1 MTEYDYPLYRPPSE
15 AYSLIIQATLGCS
28 QNKCTFC
35 SMYKS
40 KKFTIKPLEQI
51 KKEIDFFRI
60 YVKKAERIF
69 LADGD
74 ALIMPMKI
82 LKEIF
87 IYINEKF
94 PEAERISLYGSPK
107 SILLKTPEELLELK
121 NLGLGL
127 IYLGVESGSDKI
139 LSSVKKGVS
148 REEII
153 AAGKKVKKVGIPL
166 SVTAVAGLGG
176 KENSIEH
183 AVETASLISEIN
195 PDYFGVLTLMLEEG
209 TELLEE
215 YKKGN
220 FIPLSSSE
228 ILEETKLMIKNI
240 NVKEKCIFRSNHA
253 SNYVSLKGTLPYEK
267 ENIFSNILKKKIDEF
282 ENSFEERNEELSNIK
297 KSIYEYLSK
306 EV

>member
-1 MTEYDYPLYRPPSE
+1 MTVYKYDYPLYRPPSE

-121 NLGLGL
+121 NLGLGV

-166 SVTAVAGLGG
+166 SVTAIAGLGG

-267 ENIFSNILKKKIDEF
+267 ENILKTINSALENNEIKSEF
-282 ENSFEERNEELSNIK
+282 LRRL
-297 KSIYEYLSK
+297 
-306 EV
+306 

>member
-1 MTEYDYPLYRPPSE
+1 MTVYEYDYPLYRPPSE

-127 IYLGVESGSDKI
+127 IYLGVESGSNKI

-166 SVTAVAGLGG
+166 SVTAIAGLGG

-267 ENIFSNILKKKIDEF
+267 ENILKTIDYALENNEIKSEF
-282 ENSFEERNEELSNIK
+282 LRRL
-297 KSIYEYLSK
+297 
-306 EV
+306 

>member
-1 MTEYDYPLYRPPSE
+1 MTVYEYDYPLYRPPSE

-107 SILLKTPEELLELK
+107 SILLKAPEELLELK

-166 SVTAVAGLGG
+166 SVTAIAGLGG

-267 ENIFSNILKKKIDEF
+267 ENILKTIDSALENNEIKSEF
-282 ENSFEERNEELSNIK
+282 LRRL
-297 KSIYEYLSK
+297 
-306 EV
+306 

>member
-1 MTEYDYPLYRPPSE
+1 MTVYEYDYPLYRPPSE

-153 AAGKKVKKVGIPL
+153 TAGKKVKKVGIPL
-166 SVTAVAGLGG
+166 SVTAIAGLGG
-176 KENSIEH
+176 KENSIDH
-183 AVETASLISEIN
+183 AVKTASLISEIN

-267 ENIFSNILKKKIDEF
+267 ENILKTIDSALENNEIKSEF
-282 ENSFEERNEELSNIK
+282 LRRL
-297 KSIYEYLSK
+297 
-306 EV
+306 

>member
-1 MTEYDYPLYRPPSE
+1 MTVYEYDYPLYRPPSE

-166 SVTAVAGLGG
+166 SVTAIAGLGG

-267 ENIFSNILKKKIDEF
+267 ENILKTIDYALKNNDIKSEF
-282 ENSFEERNEELSNIK
+282 LRRL
-297 KSIYEYLSK
+297 
-306 EV
+306 

>member
-1 MTEYDYPLYRPPSE
+1 MTVYEYDYPLYRPPSE

-107 SILLKTPEELLELK
+107 SILLKTPEKLLELK

-166 SVTAVAGLGG
+166 SVTAIAGLGG

-267 ENIFSNILKKKIDEF
+267 ENILKTIDSALENNEIKSEF
-282 ENSFEERNEELSNIK
+282 LRRL
-297 KSIYEYLSK
+297 
-306 EV
+306 

>member
-1 MTEYDYPLYRPPSE
+1 MTVYEYDYPLYRPPSE
-15 AYSLIIQATLGCS
+15 AYSLIIQATVGCS

-166 SVTAVAGLGG
+166 SVTAIAGLGG

-267 ENIFSNILKKKIDEF
+267 ENILKTIDYALKNNDIKSEF
-282 ENSFEERNEELSNIK
+282 LRRL
-297 KSIYEYLSK
+297 
-306 EV
+306 

>member
-1 MTEYDYPLYRPPSE
+1 MTVYEYDYPLYRPPSE

-166 SVTAVAGLGG
+166 SVTAIAGLGG

-220 FIPLSSSE
+220 FIPLLSSE

-267 ENIFSNILKKKIDEF
+267 ENILKTIDYALENNEIKSEF
-282 ENSFEERNEELSNIK
+282 LRRL
-297 KSIYEYLSK
+297 
-306 EV
+306 

>member
-1 MTEYDYPLYRPPSE
+1 MTVYKYDYPLYRPPSE

-74 ALIMPMKI
+74 ALILPMKI

-166 SVTAVAGLGG
+166 SVTAIAGLGG

-267 ENIFSNILKKKIDEF
+267 ENILKTIDYALENNEIKSEF
-282 ENSFEERNEELSNIK
+282 LRRL
-297 KSIYEYLSK
+297 
-306 EV
+306 

>member
-1 MTEYDYPLYRPPSE
+1 MTVYEYDYPLYRPPSE

-51 KKEIDFFRI
+51 KKEIDFFRR

-166 SVTAVAGLGG
+166 SVTAIAGLGG

-267 ENIFSNILKKKIDEF
+267 ENILKTIDSALENNEIKSEF
-282 ENSFEERNEELSNIK
+282 LRRL
-297 KSIYEYLSK
+297 
-306 EV
+306 

>member
-1 MTEYDYPLYRPPSE
+1 MTVYKYDYPLYRPPSE

-153 AAGKKVKKVGIPL
+153 TAGKKVKKVGIPL
-166 SVTAVAGLGG
+166 SVTAIAGLGG

-215 YKKGN
+215 YKKEN

-267 ENIFSNILKKKIDEF
+267 ENILKTIDYALENNEIKSEF
-282 ENSFEERNEELSNIK
+282 LRRL
-297 KSIYEYLSK
+297 
-306 EV
+306 

>member
-1 MTEYDYPLYRPPSE
+1 MTVYEYDYPLYRPPSE

-166 SVTAVAGLGG
+166 SVTAIAGLGG

-209 TELLEE
+209 TELSEE

-267 ENIFSNILKKKIDEF
+267 ENILKTIDSALENNEIKSEF
-282 ENSFEERNEELSNIK
+282 LRRL
-297 KSIYEYLSK
+297 
-306 EV
+306 

>member
-1 MTEYDYPLYRPPSE
+1 MTVYEYDYPLYRPPSE

-51 KKEIDFFRI
+51 KKEIDFFRR

-153 AAGKKVKKVGIPL
+153 VAGKKVKKVGIPL
-166 SVTAVAGLGG
+166 SVTAIAGLGG

-267 ENIFSNILKKKIDEF
+267 ENILKTIDYALENNEIKSEF
-282 ENSFEERNEELSNIK
+282 LRRL
-297 KSIYEYLSK
+297 
-306 EV
+306 

>member
-1 MTEYDYPLYRPPSE
+1 MTEYEYDYPLYRPPSE

-28 QNKCTFC
+28 HNKCTFC
-35 SMYKS
+35 SMYKN

-74 ALIMPMKI
+74 ALIIPMKI

-121 NLGLGL
+121 KLGLGL

-139 LSSVKKGVS
+139 LSSVKKGAS

-153 AAGKKVKKVGIPL
+153 TAGKKVKKVGIPL
-166 SVTAVAGLGG
+166 SVTAIAGLGG
-176 KENSIEH
+176 KENSSEH
-183 AVETASLISEIN
+183 AFETAALISEIN

-215 YKKGN
+215 YKKGK

-267 ENIFSNILKKKIDEF
+267 ENILKTIDYALK
-282 ENSFEERNEELSNIK
+282 NNK
-297 KSIYEYLSK
+297 MKSDFLRRL
-306 EV
+306 

>member
-1 MTEYDYPLYRPPSE
+1 MTVYKYDYPLYRPPSE

-166 SVTAVAGLGG
+166 SVTAIAGLGG

-267 ENIFSNILKKKIDEF
+267 ENILKTIDYALKNNEIKSEF
-282 ENSFEERNEELSNIK
+282 LRRL
-297 KSIYEYLSK
+297 
-306 EV
+306 

>member
-1 MTEYDYPLYRPPSE
+1 MTVYEYDYPLYRPPSE

-40 KKFTIKPLEQI
+40 KKFTIKLLEQI

-121 NLGLGL
+121 NLGLGF

-166 SVTAVAGLGG
+166 SVTAIAGLGG

-267 ENIFSNILKKKIDEF
+267 ENILKTIDSALENNEIKSEF
-282 ENSFEERNEELSNIK
+282 LRRL
-297 KSIYEYLSK
+297 
-306 EV
+306 

>member
-1 MTEYDYPLYRPPSE
+1 MTVYEYDYPLYRPPSE
-15 AYSLIIQATLGCS
+15 AYSLIIQTTLGCS

-51 KKEIDFFRI
+51 KKEIDFFRM

-121 NLGLGL
+121 KLGLGL

-139 LSSVKKGVS
+139 LSSVKKGAS
-148 REEII
+148 REEITT
-153 AAGKKVKKVGIPL
+153 AGKKVKKVGIPL
-166 SVTAVAGLGG
+166 SVTAIAGLGG
-176 KENSIEH
+176 KENSDEH
-183 AVETASLISEIN
+183 AFETASLISEIN

-215 YKKGN
+215 YKKGK

-228 ILEETKLMIKNI
+228 ILEETRLMIKNI
-240 NVKEKCIFRSNHA
+240 NVKEDCIFRSNHA

-267 ENIFSNILKKKIDEF
+267 ENILKTIDYALKNNEMKSEF
-282 ENSFEERNEELSNIK
+282 LRRL
-297 KSIYEYLSK
+297 
-306 EV
+306 

>member
-1 MTEYDYPLYRPPSE
+1 MTVYEYDYPLYRPPSE

-35 SMYKS
+35 NMYKN

-153 AAGKKVKKVGIPL
+153 TAGKKVKKVGIPL

-267 ENIFSNILKKKIDEF
+267 ENILKTIDYALENNEIKSEF
-282 ENSFEERNEELSNIK
+282 LRRL
-297 KSIYEYLSK
+297 
-306 EV
+306 

>member
-1 MTEYDYPLYRPPSE
+1 MTVYEYDYPLYRPPSE

-40 KKFTIKPLEQI
+40 KKFTIKLLEQI

-127 IYLGVESGSDKI
+127 IYLGIESGSDKI

-153 AAGKKVKKVGIPL
+153 TAGKKVKKVGIPL
-166 SVTAVAGLGG
+166 SVTAIAGLGG

-267 ENIFSNILKKKIDEF
+267 ENILKTIDSALENNEIKSEF
-282 ENSFEERNEELSNIK
+282 LRRL
-297 KSIYEYLSK
+297 
-306 EV
+306 

>member
-1 MTEYDYPLYRPPSE
+1 MTVYKYDYPLYRPPSE

-153 AAGKKVKKVGIPL
+153 TAGKKVKKVGIPL
-166 SVTAVAGLGG
+166 SVTAIAGLGG

-253 SNYVSLKGTLPYEK
+253 SNYVSLKGTLPYGK
-267 ENIFSNILKKKIDEF
+267 ENILKTIDYALKNNEIKSEF
-282 ENSFEERNEELSNIK
+282 LRRL
-297 KSIYEYLSK
+297 
-306 EV
+306 

>member
-1 MTEYDYPLYRPPSE
+1 MTVYEYDYPLYRPPSE

-166 SVTAVAGLGG
+166 SVTAIAGLGG

-195 PDYFGVLTLMLEEG
+195 PDYLGVLTLMLEEG

-267 ENIFSNILKKKIDEF
+267 ENILKTIDSALENNEIKSEF
-282 ENSFEERNEELSNIK
+282 LRRL
-297 KSIYEYLSK
+297 
-306 EV
+306 

>member
-1 MTEYDYPLYRPPSE
+1 MTVYEYDYPLYRPPSE

-60 YVKKAERIF
+60 YIKKAERIF

-166 SVTAVAGLGG
+166 SVTAIAGLGG

-267 ENIFSNILKKKIDEF
+267 ENILKTIDSALENNEIKSEF
-282 ENSFEERNEELSNIK
+282 LRRL
-297 KSIYEYLSK
+297 
-306 EV
+306 

>member
-1 MTEYDYPLYRPPSE
+1 MTVYEYDYPLYRPPSE

-74 ALIMPMKI
+74 ALIIPMKI

-166 SVTAVAGLGG
+166 SVTAIAGLGG

-267 ENIFSNILKKKIDEF
+267 ENILKTIDSALENNEIKSEF
-282 ENSFEERNEELSNIK
+282 LRRL
-297 KSIYEYLSK
+297 
-306 EV
+306 

>member
-1 MTEYDYPLYRPPSE
+1 MTVYEYDYPLYRPPSE

-28 QNKCTFC
+28 QNKCTFY

-74 ALIMPMKI
+74 ALIMPMKT

-166 SVTAVAGLGG
+166 SVTAIAGLGG

-195 PDYFGVLTLMLEEG
+195 PDYFSVLTLMLEEG

-228 ILEETKLMIKNI
+228 ILEETTLMIKNI

-267 ENIFSNILKKKIDEF
+267 ENILKTIDSALENNEIKSEF
-282 ENSFEERNEELSNIK
+282 LRRL
-297 KSIYEYLSK
+297 
-306 EV
+306 

>member
-1 MTEYDYPLYRPPSE
+1 MTVYEYDYPLYRPPSE

-40 KKFTIKPLEQI
+40 KKFTLKPLEQI

-166 SVTAVAGLGG
+166 SVTAIAGLGG

-267 ENIFSNILKKKIDEF
+267 ENILKTIDSALENNEIKSEF
-282 ENSFEERNEELSNIK
+282 LRRL
-297 KSIYEYLSK
+297 
-306 EV
+306 

>member
-1 MTEYDYPLYRPPSE
+1 MTVYEYDYPLYRPPSE

-166 SVTAVAGLGG
+166 SVTAIAGLGG

-215 YKKGN
+215 YKKGK

-267 ENIFSNILKKKIDEF
+267 ENILKTIDSALENNEIKSEF
-282 ENSFEERNEELSNIK
+282 LRRL
-297 KSIYEYLSK
+297 
-306 EV
+306 

>member
-1 MTEYDYPLYRPPSE
+1 MTVYEYDYPLYRPPSE

-166 SVTAVAGLGG
+166 SVTAIAGLGG

-267 ENIFSNILKKKIDEF
+267 ENILKTIDYALENNEIKSEF
-282 ENSFEERNEELSNIK
+282 LRRL
-297 KSIYEYLSK
+297 
-306 EV
+306 

>member
-1 MTEYDYPLYRPPSE
+1 MTVYEYDYPLYRPPSE

-166 SVTAVAGLGG
+166 SVTAIAGLGG

-215 YKKGN
+215 YKKGK

-267 ENIFSNILKKKIDEF
+267 ENILKTIDYALENNEIKSEF
-282 ENSFEERNEELSNIK
+282 LRRL
-297 KSIYEYLSK
+297 
-306 EV
+306 

>member
-1 MTEYDYPLYRPPSE
+1 MTVYEYDYPLYRPPSE
-15 AYSLIIQATLGCS
+15 AYSLIIQATVGCS

-166 SVTAVAGLGG
+166 SVTAIAGLGG

-220 FIPLSSSE
+220 FILLSSSE

-267 ENIFSNILKKKIDEF
+267 ENILKTIDSALENNEIKSEF
-282 ENSFEERNEELSNIK
+282 LRRL
-297 KSIYEYLSK
+297 
-306 EV
+306 

>member
-1 MTEYDYPLYRPPSE
+1 MTVYEYDYPLYRPPSE

-40 KKFTIKPLEQI
+40 KKFTIKLLEQI

-127 IYLGVESGSDKI
+127 IYLGIESGSDKI

-166 SVTAVAGLGG
+166 SVTAIAGLGG

-267 ENIFSNILKKKIDEF
+267 ENILKTIDSALENNEIKSEF
-282 ENSFEERNEELSNIK
+282 LRRL
-297 KSIYEYLSK
+297 
-306 EV
+306 

>member
-1 MTEYDYPLYRPPSE
+1 MTVYEYDYPLYRPPSE

-153 AAGKKVKKVGIPL
+153 TAGKKVKKVGIPL
-166 SVTAVAGLGG
+166 SVTAIAGLGG

-215 YKKGN
+215 YKKEN

-267 ENIFSNILKKKIDEF
+267 ENILKTIDYALENNEIKSEF
-282 ENSFEERNEELSNIK
+282 LRRL
-297 KSIYEYLSK
+297 
-306 EV
+306 

>member
-1 MTEYDYPLYRPPSE
+1 MTVYEYDYPLYRPPSE
-15 AYSLIIQATLGCS
+15 AYSLIIQTTLGCS

-121 NLGLGL
+121 KLGLGL

-166 SVTAVAGLGG
+166 SVTAIAGLGG

-267 ENIFSNILKKKIDEF
+267 ENILKTIDSALENNEIKSEF
-282 ENSFEERNEELSNIK
+282 LRRL
-297 KSIYEYLSK
+297 
-306 EV
+306 

>member
-1 MTEYDYPLYRPPSE
+1 MTVYKYDYPLYRPPSE

-74 ALIMPMKI
+74 ALIIPMKI

-153 AAGKKVKKVGIPL
+153 TAGKKVKKVGIPL
-166 SVTAVAGLGG
+166 SVTAIAGLGG

-220 FIPLSSSE
+220 FIPLLSSE

-267 ENIFSNILKKKIDEF
+267 ENILKTIDYALKNNEIKSEF
-282 ENSFEERNEELSNIK
+282 LRRL
-297 KSIYEYLSK
+297 
-306 EV
+306 

>member
-1 MTEYDYPLYRPPSE
+1 MTVYEYDYPLYRPPSE

-139 LSSVKKGVS
+139 LSPIKKGVS

-153 AAGKKVKKVGIPL
+153 TAGKKVKKVGIPL

-267 ENIFSNILKKKIDEF
+267 ENILKTIDFSLENNEIKSEF
-282 ENSFEERNEELSNIK
+282 LRRL
-297 KSIYEYLSK
+297 
-306 EV
+306 

>member
-1 MTEYDYPLYRPPSE
+1 MTEYEYDYPLYRPPSE

-28 QNKCTFC
+28 HNKCTFC
-35 SMYKS
+35 SMYKN

-74 ALIMPMKI
+74 ALIIPMKI

-121 NLGLGL
+121 KLGLGL

-139 LSSVKKGVS
+139 LSSVKKGAS

-153 AAGKKVKKVGIPL
+153 TAGKKVKKVGIPL
-166 SVTAVAGLGG
+166 SVTAIAGLGG
-176 KENSIEH
+176 KENSSEH
-183 AVETASLISEIN
+183 ALETAALISEIN

-215 YKKGN
+215 YKKGK

-267 ENIFSNILKKKIDEF
+267 ENILKTIDYALK
-282 ENSFEERNEELSNIK
+282 NNK
-297 KSIYEYLSK
+297 MKSDFLRRL
-306 EV
+306 